1 MLGLARQ
8 GVALA
13 RYLAEAGAKVII
25 TDQQPAE
32 RLEAPMAA
40 LSDLPVE
47 YVLGGHPESVL
58 DGADP
63 AAVRPA
69 PLLGQDTDRVLA
81 DILGLGKDDLAAL
94 HAAGVIE
101 PVKT

>member
-13 RYLAEAGAKVII
+13 RYLAEAGASVTI

-40 LSDLPVE
+40 LSDLPMR
-47 YVLGGHPESVL
+47 YALGGHPK
-58 DGADP
+58 ACWT
-63 AAVRPA
+63 A
-69 PLLGQDTDRVLA
+69 PTCCA
-81 DILGLGKDDLAAL
+81 
-94 HAAGVIE
+94 
-101 PVKT
+101 